1 DNMVIDENELVQ
13 RPHYYAIV
21 DEVDSVLIDEAR
33 TPLII
38 SGPVE
43 SDDQKFTEMKPV
55 VEKLVNVQKN
65 LINKL
70 VTDIEKLIEE
80 GNRKEAGVLLLRC
93 YKGMPKNKRLLK
105 LLQDPDLKKLMHD
118 TEMEYL
124 RDQAIRMH
132 EITDELYYSIDEKS
146 HIIDLS
152 DKGRDYLS
160 TLGQDRDFFVLPD
173 MGTEVHKIENDP
185 SLDDKEKMIRKD
197 KLNQLYAERSDRI
210 HTVQQLLKAYSL
222 YEKDDEYVVTE
233 DGKIMIVDEFT
244 GRILQGRRYSDGL
257 HQAIEAKEG
266 VKVERDTQTLATI
279 TLQNYFRLYKKLA
292 GMTGTAETEAAEF
305 MDIYKLD
312 VVVIPTNKP
321 VIRIDHDDM
330 VYRTKRE
337 KYNAVIQEIEEM
349 RKLKRPVLVGTTSVD
364 VSEIFSRMLKRK
376 GIPHNVLNAK
386 QHQREAE
393 IISHAGMPGAV
404 TIATNMAGRGTDIKL
419 GPGVKEVGGLHIIG
433 TERHEARRIDR
444 QLRGRAGRQGDPGSS
459 RFFLSLEDDL
469 MRLFGSERIA
479 SIMQRM
485 GLKEGEVIQHPMIT
499 KSVERAQ
506 KKVEENNFAIRK
518 RLLEYDNV
526 MNQQREVIYTLRRQI
541 LRGES
546 VKDNISEMLNN
557 FAYRMAKKY
566 FDSGDIEGLKD
577 EVRRNLLVNLEIDPD
592 RFLKLGEDGLA
603 NEIIKAAKEFYK
615 RKEEQLGPELMSRI
629 EKIGLLQV
637 IDERWK
643 EHLREMDD
651 LKEGINLRAYG
662 QKDPLIEYKTEAF
675 NMFMEMLEMIDTQVL
690 NFVFRVFPQVQ
701 EEVKIKRRRS
711 GNIKTEHSSGVG
723 MGFVSDRAAI
733 PGEGGGSKIP
743 DKKMQPVRVGE
754 KVGRNDPCPCGSGK
768 KYKNCHGKLVN

>member
-1 DNMVIDENELVQ
+1 
-13 RPHYYAIV
+13 
-21 DEVDSVLIDEAR
+21 
-33 TPLII
+33 
-38 SGPVE
+38 
-43 SDDQKFTEMKPV
+43 
-55 VEKLVNVQKN
+55 
-65 LINKL
+65 
-70 VTDIEKLIEE
+70 
-80 GNRKEAGVLLLRC
+80 
-93 YKGMPKNKRLLK
+93 
-105 LLQDPDLKKLMHD
+105 
-118 TEMEYL
+118 
-124 RDQAIRMH
+124 
-132 EITDELYYSIDEKS
+132 
-146 HIIDLS
+146 
-152 DKGRDYLS
+152 
-160 TLGQDRDFFVLPD
+160 
-173 MGTEVHKIENDP
+173 
-185 SLDDKEKMIRKD
+185 
-197 KLNQLYAERSDRI
+197 
-210 HTVQQLLKAYSL
+210 
-222 YEKDDEYVVTE
+222 
-233 DGKIMIVDEFT
+233 
-244 GRILQGRRYSDGL
+244 
-257 HQAIEAKEG
+257 
-266 VKVERDTQTLATI
+266 
-279 TLQNYFRLYKKLA
+279 
-292 GMTGTAETEAAEF
+292 
-305 MDIYKLD
+305 
-312 VVVIPTNKP
+312 
-321 VIRIDHDDM
+321 
-330 VYRTKRE
+330 
-337 KYNAVIQEIEEM
+337 
-349 RKLKRPVLVGTTSVD
+349 
-364 VSEIFSRMLKRK
+364 
-376 GIPHNVLNAK
+376 
-386 QHQREAE
+386 
-393 IISHAGMPGAV
+393 
-404 TIATNMAGRGTDIKL
+404 
-419 GPGVKEVGGLHIIG
+419 
-433 TERHEARRIDR
+433 
-444 QLRGRAGRQGDPGSS
+444 
-459 RFFLSLEDDL
+459 

-743 DKKMQPVRVGE
+743 DKKVQPVRVGE